1 MLCLLCQ
8 NLEAYF
14 DTSLKVYKNLAF
26 KKEIMYQKRR
36 RWSMRRKN
44 EV

>member
-1 MLCLLCQ
+1 MLCQ

-26 KKEIMYQKRR
+26 FGGMYTRFGRQKGK
-36 RWSMRRKN
+36 SKIN
-44 EV
+44 

>member
-1 MLCLLCQ
+1 MLYQ

-26 KKEIMYQKRR
+26 WGECIPDLLDKKGKVR
-36 RWSMRRKN
+36 
-44 EV
+44 

>member
-26 KKEIMYQKRR
+26 LRDCI
-36 RWSMRRKN
+36 SDLVDKN
-44 EV
+44 EKVG

>member
-1 MLCLLCQ
+1 VVNALLHLQ
-8 NLEAYF
+8 RG
-14 DTSLKVYKNLAF
+14 

>member
-26 KKEIMYQKRR
+26 LEECIPDLVDKKGKVR
-36 RWSMRRKN
+36 
-44 EV
+44 

>member
-26 KKEIMYQKRR
+26 LGNVYQI
-36 RWSMRRKN
+36 W
-44 EV
+44 